1 MSLNRYE
8 ESVIQNSKL
17 PASWQSAKALAE
29 LDDFLQQNWSQRS
42 VFYEDGKV
50 ESRQQFL
57 GFVGNQGIRTKN
69 YIGTIVFNGEQ
80 LNIFPKVFRE
90 SRDEFGTEDL
100 SLEHLMYNLVRWL
113 EYCNRMAYP
122 FINISAEINDAEDLR
137 ELFITLYIGY
147 VRSAI
152 ERGLYYRYVDE
163 TSDLSTIKGK
173 FDIKDY
179 LINKL
184 PNGQADKFQCT
195 YSKFEF
201 DNTINRVIK
210 YTCRLLFNITS
221 KRNQKAIRNILVRLN
236 EVSDIPCQPS
246 DCDRIRLSRMQSQY
260 RIIMSMSKMFLL
272 NKTSG
277 YTMDINESFCFLFPT
292 ELLFEGFIG
301 GFMQEVVEGFGGK
314 VRLQQ
319 SEMHLIEDIQYAGH
333 SLGAAFTMRHDILV
347 ELKGSVFILD
357 TKYKMV
363 SRFEGDTEEVKRIVS
378 EEPKQTD
385 IYQVCEYARKRGISD
400 VYLLYP
406 MFRYEEENEP
416 HFPVGKSQGVS
427 GDINIHFIRLPFVFE
442 ADEDKIK
449 RQLTDVINI
458 IFKLQYE
465 EISVK

>member
-1 MSLNRYE
+1 MALNRYE

-17 PASWQSAKALAE
+17 PVSWQSAKALAE
-29 LDDFLQQNWSQRS
+29 LDDFLQQNWAQRS

-90 SRDEFGTEDL
+90 SRDEFGTENL
-100 SLEHLMYNLVRWL
+100 SLEHLMHNLVRWL

-122 FINISAEINDAEDLR
+122 FINISAELNDAEDLR

-152 ERGLYYRYVDE
+152 ERGLYYQYVDE
-163 TSDLSTIKGK
+163 TSDISSIKGK

-179 LINKL
+179 LTNKI

-210 YTCRLLFNITS
+210 YTCKLLFNITS
-221 KRNQKAIRNILVRLN
+221 KRNQKAIRNILIRLS
-236 EVSDIPCQPS
+236 EVSDVPCQPS

-301 GFMQEVVEGFGGK
+301 GFMQETWK
-314 VRLQQ
+314 D
-319 SEMHLIEDIQYAGH
+319 SEA
-333 SLGAAFTMRHDILV
+333 
-347 ELKGSVFILD
+347 K
-357 TKYKMV
+357 
-363 SRFEGDTEEVKRIVS
+363 
-378 EEPKQTD
+378 
-385 IYQVCEYARKRGISD
+385 
-400 VYLLYP
+400 
-406 MFRYEEENEP
+406 
-416 HFPVGKSQGVS
+416 
-427 GDINIHFIRLPFVFE
+427 
-442 ADEDKIK
+442 
-449 RQLTDVINI
+449 
-458 IFKLQYE
+458 
-465 EISVK
+465 

>member
-1 MSLNRYE
+1 MALNRYE

-17 PASWQSAKALAE
+17 PLSWRSAKALDE
-29 LDDFLQQNWSQRS
+29 LDVFLQHNWEQRS

-57 GFVGNQGIRTKN
+57 GFVGYQNIRTKN

-90 SRDEFGTEDL
+90 SRDESNTEDL
-100 SLEHLMYNLVRWL
+100 SLDHLMHNLVCWL
-113 EYCNRMAYP
+113 EYCNRMTYP
-122 FINISAEINDAEDLR
+122 FINISAELKDAKDLR

-147 VRSAI
+147 VRNAI
-152 ERGLYYRYVDE
+152 ERGLYYEYVDE
-163 TSDLSTIKGK
+163 TSDISSIKGK

-179 LINKL
+179 LVNKI

-201 DNTINRVIK
+201 DNTVNRVIR
-210 YTCRLLFNITS
+210 YTCKQLLNLTS
-221 KRNQKAIRNILVRLN
+221 KKNQKVIRNILIRLN
-236 EVSDIPCQPS
+236 EVSDVSCKPN
-246 DCDRIRLSRMQSQY
+246 DCDKVRLSRIQSQY

-277 YTMDINESFCFLFPT
+277 YTLGINESFCFLFPT

-301 GFMQEVVEGFGGK
+301 GFMQEVVESYGGM

-319 SEMHLIEDIQYAGH
+319 SEMSLIDDIQYAGH

-347 ELKGSVFILD
+347 EFKDRVFILD

-363 SRFEGDTEEVKRIVS
+363 SRFEGDTEEIKRIVS

-385 IYQVCEYARKRGISD
+385 VYQVCEYARKRGTSD

-406 MFRYEEENEP
+406 MFRAEYENEP
-416 HFPVGKSQGVS
+416 YFPIGRSLGEF
-427 GDINIHFIRLPFVFE
+427 GDINIHFVRLPFIFE
-442 ADEDKIK
+442 DDEDRLKE
-449 RQLTDVINI
+449 QLAEVIRSI
-458 IFKLQYE
+458 LVF
-465 EISVK
+465 S